1 MWAFLRVRLDGHPD
15 AAAAMAAI
23 GTGRCLQHFSARSNF
38 APTNGV
44 ALYSLFRA
52 RPGSGFQRVGKLGW
66 FVFERKRSAYSE
78 RGAQLVND
86 ARGQGRIL
94 ALHVAF
100 ELAQQRLDGLAPV
113 GVLYRFARRAAAD
126 RRQLLVRPA
135 VVVAAQRLAQ
145 RGLHFGHGHQ
155 ALLIGV
161 RRQRPA
167 TEGPSLR
174 WLDQTRP

>member
-23 GTGRCLQHFSARSNF
+23 GTSRCLQHFSARSNF

-52 RPGSGFQRVGKLGW
+52 RPGSGFQRVDKLGW
-66 FVFERKRSAYSE
+66 LSSRSAYSQG
-78 RGAQLVND
+78 GAQLVND

-113 GVLYRFARRAAAD
+113 GLLHRFARRAAAE
-126 RRQLLVRPA
+126 RRQLLVWPA
-135 VVVAAQRLAQ
+135 AVMAAQRLAQ
-145 RGLHFGHGHQ
+145 RRLHFGLGHQ
-155 ALLIGV
+155 ALLLGV
-161 RRQRPA
+161 GRQRPA
-167 TEGPSLR
+167 SDGPR
-174 WLDQTRP
+174 VRF